1 MAKKKPQKLK
11 KSLFSSYLTTTL
23 SISMILFLFGLL
35 GLLIINAQ
43 RLSDYVMENIG
54 VTLILRDDAKEAD
67 VMKLQ
72 KNLEMAS
79 YIKSTRFVDKESA
92 AVELKKELGEDFVDF
107 LGFNPL
113 LSSIDVTVFA
123 GYANPDSLAMLE
135 KKLLANPEIQEVY
148 YQRNLVKQLN
158 SNVKKISFILLA
170 LCLLMFVIFTALIN
184 NTIRLSVYS
193 KRFLIRTFDF
203 QKGEILVFDKPLDW
217 TSFDLVHKV
226 RYIICKH
233 LKIKKLKVGHAGT
246 LDPKATGILVLCTGK
261 ATSKIDSLQADEKE
275 YVATLKLGATT
286 PSFDLEST
294 EDRQFETSHISKDT
308 LVEVLKK
315 FIVTIEQVPPEYS
328 AIKIDGKRAYEYA
341 RKGIP
346 VEIKPKILEI
356 KEIEVLSFSLPEVKL
371 RIVCGKGTY
380 TVS

>member
-54 VTLILRDDAKEAD
+54 ITLILRDDAKEAD

-72 KNLEMAS
+72 KNLEMAN

-92 AVELKKELGEDFVDF
+92 AVELKNELGEDFVDF

-123 GYANPDSLAMLE
+123 SYANPDSMAMLE
-135 KKLLANPEIQEVY
+135 KKLLVNPEIQEVY

-193 KRFLIRTFDF
+193 K
-203 QKGEILVFDKPLDW
+203 
-217 TSFDLVHKV
+217 
-226 RYIICKH
+226 
-233 LKIKKLKVGHAGT
+233 
-246 LDPKATGILVLCTGK
+246 
-261 ATSKIDSLQADEKE
+261 
-275 YVATLKLGATT
+275 
-286 PSFDLEST
+286 
-294 EDRQFETSHISKDT
+294 
-308 LVEVLKK
+308 
-315 FIVTIEQVPPEYS
+315 
-328 AIKIDGKRAYEYA
+328 
-341 RKGIP
+341 
-346 VEIKPKILEI
+346 
-356 KEIEVLSFSLPEVKL
+356 
-371 RIVCGKGTY
+371 
-380 TVS
+380 